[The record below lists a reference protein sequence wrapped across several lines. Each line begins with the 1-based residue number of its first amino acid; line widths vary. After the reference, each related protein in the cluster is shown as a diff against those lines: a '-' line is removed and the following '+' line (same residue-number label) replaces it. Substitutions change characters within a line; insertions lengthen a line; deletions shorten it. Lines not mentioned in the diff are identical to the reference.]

1 MTDRQVTDRQLVRLG
16 RLMSGLAVTMSVG
29 GLVVAIVADRWEL
42 AWGTLTPVNATVG
55 IGFGALAWTVLPRQ
69 PRNRSVW
76 TYGVAAFFGGL
87 YSAFMASVVFTAP
100 PELLDRAELAG
111 EETNLIPA
119 DLPWTTAV
127 AFGTMVSI
135 WMLALILPL
144 SVGLLLFPNGR
155 LPSPRWRVVGWY
167 QVTTLAMAVGA
178 SLVYS
183 NRWSTEPITSANGRL
198 GSFVEIAI
206 NLALLGA
213 LASVASLVMRY
224 RNGDAEIRHQIR
236 WIAFGGV
243 LLAVILL
250 LRLQLDAN
258 LFVENVVNL
267 LPLALLIGSFW
278 VAISKYRLYEID
290 AVLSKSA
297 TYLGLAAFIVG
308 LYSAVVIG
316 VPLLLFG
323 ASQDGDPGLLFPI
336 VAAAIVAVVFE
347 PVRSRLQRLANRVVY
362 GDRASPHEVLSNV
375 TSSLSAT
382 GPEYGTAGLARLLV
396 TGTGADRA
404 VVRLADGDTLRIDGV
419 FPDADPDADE
429 LIAVDTIP
437 DDDRTASQPVVHRD
451 QLFGSLTIV
460 KPANDLVTPADRALL
475 ADVAA
480 GAGLLLRNIALNSQ
494 LEQRAV
500 EVRASRRRLI
510 TTLDA
515 ERRRLERNLHDGA
528 QQQVVALKVKLGIA
542 KTVAGREGADDI
554 VDHVM
559 TMTEETQ
566 QAVDAL
572 RAVAHG
578 IYPPLLDS
586 DGLEAALRAVERS
599 SPVPFTAT
607 APGLG
612 RYGRQS
618 EQTAYFC
625 VLETIDRA
633 HAAGATAVRATV
645 AEGNRGLVVRIDI
658 EGAET
663 KVDLASVSDR
673 IEAFGGSSTLEAGPE
688 NSVRLVNV
696 LGGSEFDTGPDGVDT
711 GTDGVDEGPAREV
724 AEASA

>member
-1 MTDRQVTDRQLVRLG
+1 MTDRQLIRLG
-16 RLMSGLAVTMSVG
+16 RLVSGLAMTMSVG
-29 GLVVAIVADRWEL
+29 GLIVAIATDRWEL

-76 TYGVAAFFGGL
+76 TYGVASFFGGL
-87 YSAFMASVVFTAP
+87 YAACMASVVFTAP

-119 DLPWTTAV
+119 ELPWAPAV

-135 WMLALILPL
+135 WVLALILPL
-144 SVGLLLFPNGR
+144 SIGLLLFPNGR
-155 LPSPRWRVVGWY
+155 LPSPRWRLLGWY
-167 QVTTLAMAVGA
+167 QATTLALAVG
-178 SLVYS
+178 SGLVYS
-183 NRWSTEPITSANGRL
+183 NRWSTEPITSANGWL
-198 GSFVEIAI
+198 GSLVEIAI

-316 VPLLLFG
+316 VPFLLFG
-323 ASQDGDPGLLFPI
+323 ASQDDDPGLLFPI
-336 VAAAIVAVVFE
+336 VAAAVVAVVFE
-347 PVRSRLQRLANRVVY
+347 PVRARLQRVANRMVY
-362 GDRASPHEVLSNV
+362 GDRASPHDVLSNV
-375 TSSLSAT
+375 TSSLSDT
-382 GPEYGTAGLARLLV
+382 GPEYGTVGLARLLV
-396 TGTGADRA
+396 MGTGANQA
-404 VVRLADGDTLRIDGV
+404 IVRLASGDVLRAGGV
-419 FPDADPDADE
+419 FPPVDLAAVEPIATDALPN
-429 LIAVDTIP
+429 
-437 DDDRTASQPVVHRD
+437 DDRAASETVTHRGG
-451 QLFGSLTIV
+451 LFGSLTII

-554 VDHVM
+554 VNHVVA
-559 TMTEETQ
+559 MTEETQ

-599 SPVPFTAT
+599 SPVPLTVTAS
-607 APGLG
+607 GLG

-633 HAAGATAVRATV
+633 NAAGAAAVRATV
-645 AEGNRGLVVRIDI
+645 AEGDGGLVVRIDI
-658 EGAET
+658 EGTDIEGADT
-663 KVDLASVSDR
+663 DVDLASVSDR
-673 IEAFGGSSTLEAGPE
+673 IEAFGGSSTVEAGPGG
-688 NSVRLVNV
+688 SVRLVNV
-696 LGGSEFDTGPDGVDT
+696 LGGSEFDTGPDEI
-711 GTDGVDEGPAREV
+711 DEERDRHV
-724 AEASA
+724 QEASV

>member
-1 MTDRQVTDRQLVRLG
+1 MTDRQLVRLG
-16 RLMSGLAVTMSVG
+16 RVVSGLAMTMSVG
-29 GLVVAIVADRWEL
+29 GLIVAIAADRWEL

-55 IGFGALAWTVLPRQ
+55 IGFGALTWTVLPRQ

-76 TYGVAAFFGGL
+76 AYGFAAFFGGL
-87 YSAFMASVVFTAP
+87 YSVCMASAVFTAP
-100 PELLDRAELAG
+100 PEVLDQAELAG
-111 EETNLIPA
+111 AETNLVPA
-119 DLPWTTAV
+119 DLPWPTAI
-127 AFGTMVSI
+127 AFGTMTAI
-135 WMLALILPL
+135 WVLALIVPL
-144 SVGLLLFPNGR
+144 SIGLLFFPNGR
-155 LPSPRWRVVGWY
+155 LPSPRWRYVGWY
-167 QVTTLAMAVGA
+167 QATTLALAVVFN
-178 SLVYS
+178 LVYG
-183 NRWSTEPITSANGRL
+183 NRWSTEPLTSANGRL
-198 GSFVEIAI
+198 GFFVELAV
-206 NLALLGA
+206 NLAILGA
-213 LASVASLVMRY
+213 LASVASLVVRY

-236 WIAFGGV
+236 WIAFGGA

-250 LRLQLDAN
+250 LRLQLDPN
-258 LFVENVVNL
+258 LFVENFVNL

-290 AVLSKSA
+290 SILSKSA
-297 TYLGLAAFIVG
+297 TYLGLAVVIVG
-308 LYSAVVIG
+308 LYSAVVVG
-316 VPLLLFG
+316 VPLLVFG
-323 ASQDGDPGLLFPI
+323 GSQDDDPGLLFPI
-336 VAAAIVAVVFE
+336 MAAAVVAVVFE
-347 PVRSRLQRLANRVVY
+347 PVRARLQRLANRMVY
-362 GDRASPHEVLSNV
+362 GDRASPHDVLSNV

-382 GPEYGTAGLARLLV
+382 GPEEGTAGLARLLV
-396 TGTGADRA
+396 MGTGADQA
-404 VVRLADGDTLRIDGV
+404 IVRLATGDVLRVGDV
-419 FPDADPDADE
+419 FPRLDLAAVEPTTADALPN
-429 LIAVDTIP
+429 
-437 DDDRTASQPVVHRD
+437 DDRAASQTVVHRGE
-451 QLFGSLTIV
+451 LFGSLTIV

-554 VDHVM
+554 VDHVV
-559 TMTEETQ
+559 TMTKETQ

-586 DGLEAALRAVERS
+586 DGLEAALRAMERS

-607 APGLG
+607 APDLG

-633 HAAGATAVRATV
+633 QAAGAAAVRATV
-645 AEGNRGLVVRIDI
+645 AEDDGGLVVRIDI
-658 EGAET
+658 EGADTE
-663 KVDLASVSDR
+663 VDLASVSDR
-673 IEAFGGSSTLEAGPE
+673 VEAFGGSSTVETGPGD
-688 NSVRLVNV
+688 SVRLVNV
-696 LGGSEFDTGPDGVDT
+696 LSGSEFDPDTDEVDTGPDRVDK
-711 GTDGVDEGPAREV
+711 GPAREV
-724 AEASA
+724 AEASV